1 MCLPAMNRRFSVLD
15 ESRIDSLARQHGN
28 IAEGHSVQF
37 HVYSRLME
45 QDISELN
52 KHLDDRLAQ
61 VDFFGKSSPS
71 TIVVVLTSH
80 KPLSK
85 PIY

>member
-37 HVYSRLME
+37 HVYSRLMG

-52 KHLDDRLAQ
+52 KHLDDHLGA
-61 VDFFGKSSPS
+61 S
-71 TIVVVLTSH
+71 
-80 KPLSK
+80 
-85 PIY
+85 

>member
-15 ESRIDSLARQHGN
+15 DSRIGSLAWQHGN

-37 HVYSRLME
+37 HVYSRLMG

-52 KHLDDRLAQ
+52 KHLDDHASVLSITAQ
-61 VDFFGKSSPS
+61 VERNSDCLQNGRNCKNR
-71 TIVVVLTSH
+71 
-80 KPLSK
+80 
-85 PIY
+85 